1 MVGYRRGDDW
11 CMSAPEPV
19 DVHIKNLRMNKV
31 PFHRCPKCKRRL
43 QLKIVLINNGL
54 GPVEHVTMFPAHKLR
69 KTKRK

>member
-1 MVGYRRGDDW
+1 MVGYRQGEDW

-19 DVHIKNLRMNKV
+19 DVYIKVLRMNKV

-43 QLKIVLINNGL
+43 QLKIIKNEQG
-54 GPVEHVTMFPAHKLR
+54 EAVTMFPAHKLR